1 MPRRLA
7 LSASRCLLKSH
18 RRANHGSP
26 LGRYGAAAR
35 RPRCWQG
42 GGPCVEDGS
51 DPAFQLSRRR
61 LAAAVGL
68 QAWMTVEGA
77 RDWRDRQVLAAE
89 AVAAVRPGDQ
99 VFIGSACATPHSLVE
114 ALEQAKRPG
123 VTLVHF
129 LTSRV
134 AASDPPQTSYR
145 HRVFYVGSDELSLRE
160 SGHSVEY
167 LPLSLA
173 DVPRLF
179 ESGQIPLDVA
189 MVQVAPPG
197 PDDTCSLGISVD
209 VTRAAALAAR
219 TVIAEVNPAMPR
231 TAGDS
236 RIPLDR
242 IASFVSV
249 DTPIV
254 EYLHESAD
262 EVAEQIARYVARLID
277 DRSTLQVGLGRVP
290 NQMLARLTNR
300 RELAIHS
307 DVITEP
313 IVDLVAAG
321 VLTGPVTTSWAMGT
335 RRLYDLVDNDPRF
348 AFHPIEYVC
357 DPTVIASRERM
368 VSVTQAFT
376 IDLTGQAST
385 ETLDGALYGGVSTG
399 PAFHRGALASPGGMA
414 IVCLASRTPAGRSAV
429 VLDLAPGEAVAIPR
443 ADVHWVITEY
453 GTAYLFGRS
462 LAERAVAL
470 IEIAHPDFRRELLD
484 AAIERGLV
492 GPKQQLRSRTAYPV
506 AAVRDVR
513 LRDGREVLLRPT
525 RTSDTGAMHELF
537 YRLSEEDVE
546 TRFLQ
551 KLTSLTDSVAQYL
564 CSVDYDQEMAFAA
577 VVGPPEHE
585 RIVAASCYYLS
596 PASGLAE
603 VAYMVDPD
611 WQSAGLGTILH
622 SGLVEYARQHD
633 ARGLTADVLLGN
645 SRMMRVFEH
654 GEHSL
659 SAKTSGGVEELTML
673 L

>member
-1 MPRRLA
+1 
-7 LSASRCLLKSH
+7 
-18 RRANHGSP
+18 
-26 LGRYGAAAR
+26 
-35 RPRCWQG
+35 
-42 GGPCVEDGS
+42 
-51 DPAFQLSRRR
+51 
-61 LAAAVGL
+61 
-68 QAWMTVEGA
+68 MTVEGA
-77 RDWRDRQVLAAE
+77 RDWRDRQVLATE

-321 VLTGPVTTSWAMGT
+321 VVTGPVTTSWAMGT

-376 IDLTGQAST
+376 IDLTGQVST

-577 VVGPPEHE
+577 VVGPPERE

-659 SAKTSGGVEELTML
+659 SAKTSGGVVELTML